1 VIISY
6 INVFFIKFL
15 KNYEKAWRIS
25 PNIIFYKYWRNSM
38 AINLKNDIKPISY
51 IKTNAAEMMKYV
63 NERKNPIV
71 ITQNGEARAVLVD
84 IETYQETQDAFALM
98 SLIKIA
104 EKDIQNGNVEP
115 AKKVFSELKKE
126 IAEND

>member
-1 VIISY
+1 
-6 INVFFIKFL
+6 
-15 KNYEKAWRIS
+15 
-25 PNIIFYKYWRNSM
+25 M

-51 IKTNAAEMMKYV
+51 IKTNAAEMMRYV

-115 AKKVFSELKKE
+115 AAKVFSELKKE

>member
-1 VIISY
+1 
-6 INVFFIKFL
+6 
-15 KNYEKAWRIS
+15 
-25 PNIIFYKYWRNSM
+25 M

-104 EKDIQNGNVEP
+104 ENDVQNGNIES
-115 AKKVFSELKKE
+115 AKKVFSELKRE
-126 IAEND
+126 ITEND